1 MALIVST
8 TNPVTTSFFKV
19 KSNARL
25 AVEFPVK
32 ENFSEKALGLGFAA
46 DHGGGC
52 DPSLN
57 NGPMFVWT
65 VQSGLHEGRLNY

>member
-8 TNPVTTSFFKV
+8 TNPVTKSFFEV
-19 KSNARL
+19 KSNAQM
-25 AVEFPVK
+25 AVEFPVE

-52 DPSLN
+52 DPSLTN
-57 NGPMFVWT
+57 ESMFVWT
-65 VQSGLHEGRLNY
+65 VQSGLHEGRLNC

>member
-1 MALIVST
+1 LSKFT
-8 TNPVTTSFFKV
+8 RFFEV
-19 KSNARL
+19 KSNAQM

-46 DHGGGC
+46 NHGGGR

-57 NGPMFVWT
+57 NESMFV
-65 VQSGLHEGRLNY
+65 